1 MADGRRHSVDIPI
14 TKTLIALRRVR
25 SLRDPSTNSM
35 SKFSALLENS
45 NWETNP
51 TKDISLM
58 SANGSK
64 EGGSNHNRLSG
75 WKNLGHDGQ
84 SKQQVDN
91 FDSGSEFEKSRL
103 IFCDSLGG
111 VKNMDA
117 LFRTKKVE
125 GLDSCMEEING
136 TKSLS
141 EAYYGSHRNKELDL
155 ACITP
160 SSNHLEYVDSTNGPI
175 AGSPLGESTDQSV
188 TRRKSRYKNQV
199 QSYGGVGDILSRVGS
214 PCFSVS
220 DALSS
225 QGTSLFA
232 NEEADFMVQKDH
244 GCGISCCWTRTPRLR
259 DSNPCSDAEGNP
271 LLLAETSPCGKRR
284 WKHATNETP
293 RSLSHK
299 FRPKSFDELVGQ
311 GVVVRSLLGA
321 ISRGR
326 ITSLYLFHGPHG
338 TGKTSASKI
347 FAAAL
352 NCLSLEDCK
361 PCGLC
366 RECYMFFSGRSR
378 DVKEVDSVRINRTE
392 RIRSLI
398 KDASVPPISSRFKVF
413 IVDEC
418 HLLHG
423 DTWAI
428 VLNSLE
434 KLSENVVFVM
444 VTPELDMLPKSAVT
458 RSHKYHF
465 PKVKE
470 ADIANRLRNICVE
483 EALDFDQVA
492 LDFIAAKS
500 SGSLRGAEIM
510 LDQLSLLGKRITM
523 TMVHELIGV
532 VSDDELLGLLDLAL
546 SSDTSSTVI
555 RARELMRSRIDPM
568 QLVSQLANLIM
579 DVLAGKCK
587 DDSSESRRKFSRKHS
602 SEGDMQRLSR
612 ALKILSESEK
622 QLRMS
627 RNQSTWLTAALLQLS
642 SLEASA
648 LDVNDSKSSIRNGR
662 ERGQDVSHKPRL
674 RNGNFSSTPS
684 TGESLKHLALYS
696 CEDRKLQKSQVQ
708 GDCQATLDT
717 IWKRASELCHSNS
730 LRNFLR
736 KQGKLSSLHINRGLA
751 VAELEFHHSD
761 YASKAEK
768 SWKHI
773 ASLLQTILGCNVEIR
788 INLVLCAP
796 PASKCAK
803 LWKQSFYF
811 FSCSRRMRRKSQPPM
826 ERGIDSDNS
835 DNNSERPMIRERG
848 ISACLSGCRSQISH
862 NCYPG
867 VEVARALRNS
877 EGNVLSIGTT
887 SSLRS
892 LNDDT
897 SKTPGNV
904 LSSSRAGGNDLDYSI
919 FYSQEAEDQPNCF
932 PKSPRLQKML
942 RSSENTQVVCAD
954 DLRTLLIK
962 GFDIIG
968 GLIAGVSSSD
978 DGEKNAREV
987 IVWARKLRDSV
998 TGGGGGVNLENRE
1011 LIGAVAGLSGGDV
1024 KFFVERKGNVTAVDS
1039 VVYEENQEKFV
1050 WERGCLFR
1058 CNLPIKMP
1066 VYLPVKNEADAEKM
1080 YLRAA
1085 EVVASSFKDP
1095 LVTYMVERLSKDMSG
1110 APQPVIIRG
1119 VDLDFNADLT
1129 NIKFVGEKSAQ
1140 DSDAKKLTC
1149 AHFCSKSKSSP
1160 ELISVENADVIQVS
1174 VLLNRSGKSPKSSAP
1189 FAEYIPALEE
1199 ARLFVVDFELEVLC
1213 YVAKDLL
1220 LMSAI
1225 SKLII
1230 PALVDQFNS
1239 MKKTVLPKL
1248 LAQHPQLCSYHFNP
1262 PGLLHPITVIYELNY
1277 GETELKQVEVRRS
1290 LHMRLGLPFDRPLLR
1305 IANALDFSMMK
1316 DGSGNS
1322 SKRKGPSLLK
1332 DVHIGIPSSGVSGG
1346 VVSLVQGSYEYHHY
1360 LQDGFDDSGWGCAY
1374 RSLQTIISW
1383 FRLQYYTSIDVPSH
1397 REIQQALVEIGDKDP
1412 SFIGSRE
1419 WIGAIEL
1426 SFVLDK
1432 LLGVSC
1438 KIINV
1443 RSGAELPEKCRE
1455 LALHFENQGTPIMI
1469 GGGVLAYTLL
1479 GVDYNEVSGD
1489 CAFLILD
1496 PHYTGNDDHKK
1507 IVNGGW
1513 CGWKKAVDSKGRN
1526 FFLHDKFY
1534 NLLLPQ
1540 RPNMV

>member
-1 MADGRRHSVDIPI
+1 MRTASHV
-14 TKTLIALRRVR
+14 V
-25 SLRDPSTNSM
+25 
-35 SKFSALLENS
+35 SAENV
-45 NWETNP
+45 N
-51 TKDISLM
+51 
-58 SANGSK
+58 
-64 EGGSNHNRLSG
+64 
-75 WKNLGHDGQ
+75 
-84 SKQQVDN
+84 
-91 FDSGSEFEKSRL
+91 
-103 IFCDSLGG
+103 
-111 VKNMDA
+111 
-117 LFRTKKVE
+117 
-125 GLDSCMEEING
+125 
-136 TKSLS
+136 
-141 EAYYGSHRNKELDL
+141 
-155 ACITP
+155 
-160 SSNHLEYVDSTNGPI
+160 
-175 AGSPLGESTDQSV
+175 
-188 TRRKSRYKNQV
+188 
-199 QSYGGVGDILSRVGS
+199 
-214 PCFSVS
+214 
-220 DALSS
+220 
-225 QGTSLFA
+225 
-232 NEEADFMVQKDH
+232 
-244 GCGISCCWTRTPRLR
+244 
-259 DSNPCSDAEGNP
+259 
-271 LLLAETSPCGKRR
+271 
-284 WKHATNETP
+284 
-293 RSLSHK
+293 
-299 FRPKSFDELVGQ
+299 
-311 GVVVRSLLGA
+311 
-321 ISRGR
+321 
-326 ITSLYLFHGPHG
+326 
-338 TGKTSASKI
+338 
-347 FAAAL
+347 
-352 NCLSLEDCK
+352 
-361 PCGLC
+361 
-366 RECYMFFSGRSR
+366 MFFSGRSR
-378 DVKEVDSVRINRTE
+378 DVKEVDSVRINRTG

-398 KDASVPPISSRFKVF
+398 KDASMPPISSRFKVF

-423 DTWAI
+423 ETWAI

-434 KLSENVVFVM
+434 NLSENVVFVM

-465 PKVKE
+465 AKVKE
-470 ADIANRLRNICVE
+470 ADIADRLRNICVE

-500 SGSLRGAEIM
+500 SGSLRDAEIM

-587 DDSSESRRKFSRKHS
+587 NDSSEARRKFSRKHS
-602 SEGDMQRLSR
+602 SEGDMQRLSH

-662 ERGQDVSHKPRL
+662 ERD
-674 RNGNFSSTPS
+674 GNFSSTPS

-696 CEDRKLQKSQVQ
+696 CEDSKLQKSQVQ

-717 IWKRASELCHSNS
+717 IWKRAGELCQSNS

-803 LWKQSFYF
+803 LWKRSFCF
-811 FSCSRRMRRKSQPPM
+811 FSCSRRMRRKSQPPPM
-826 ERGIDSDNS
+826 EHGIDSDNS
-835 DNNSERPMIRERG
+835 DNNSERPMIRERA
-848 ISACLSGCRSQISH
+848 ISACPSGCRSQISY
-862 NCYPG
+862 NCYHG

-887 SSLRS
+887 SSLGS
-892 LNDDT
+892 LHDDK
-897 SKTPGNV
+897 SKTPGHGF
-904 LSSSRAGGNDLDYSI
+904 SSSMAGGNELDYTI
-919 FYSQEAEDQPNCF
+919 FYTQEAEDQPNC
-932 PKSPRLQKML
+932 PKSPRLQKMS
-942 RSSENTQVVCAD
+942 RSSVNTQVVCAVIEEMNETEKVTDGDTIKILCPRLILTRREPGLQWLIGSPFFPPFTIISTFKSIHTSSSSSPDFIKESD

-968 GLIAGVSSSD
+968 GLIVGGSSSD
-978 DGEKNAREV
+978 DGEKC
-987 IVWARKLRDSV
+987 S
-998 TGGGGGVNLENRE
+998 RE

-1024 KFFVERKGNVTAVDS
+1024 KFFVERRGNVTAVDS

-1066 VYLPVKNEADAEKM
+1066 VCLPVKNKADAEKM

-1095 LVTYMVERLSKDMSG
+1095 LVTYMVERLSKDISG
-1110 APQPVIIRG
+1110 APQPVIIHG

-1129 NIKFVGEKSAQ
+1129 NIKLVGEKSAQ
-1140 DSDAKKLTC
+1140 YSDAKKLTC

-1160 ELISVENADVIQVS
+1160 ALISVENADVIQVS
-1174 VLLNRSGKSPKSSAP
+1174 VLFNRSGKSPKSSAP

-1239 MKKTVLPKL
+1239 MKKAVLPKL

-1332 DVHIGIPSSGVSGG
+1332 DSQEAL
-1346 VVSLVQGSYEYHHY
+1346 SLWFKVLMSTIHY

-1479 GVDYNEVSGD
+1479 GVDYNEASGD

-1540 RPNMV
+1540 RPSMV